1 MYRKILVG
9 LDGSERSRYALEEA
23 LNFAKKTKAE
33 VIGISVIPPQ
43 RELVSSFSL
52 FTHIKDLI
60 RKNYEK
66 ALDEAK
72 DLAEEKELTIKPI
85 LEEGSPYEKI
95 IEVSQ
100 KEGCDL
106 IVIGRRGLTSFE
118 KILLGSTAHKVI
130 NKSLIDVLIVPI
142 NTKISFKKLLA
153 ATDTSEYGN
162 KAVKKAGT
170 IAKSY
175 KGELGILSVIKL
187 PVEPIIDLQEILET
201 LKKELESHL
210 VSLSE
215 EISKDGVKVEIFV
228 KYGEPYKVIVETAK
242 EIDATAIVIG
252 AYSSASEKSL
262 GSVGEKII
270 AHSSC
275 PVLVVKS

>member
-9 LDGSERSRYALEEA
+9 LDGSERSKYALEEA
-23 LNFAKKTKAE
+23 LNFAKETKAE
-33 VIGISVIPPQ
+33 VLAISVIPPQ

-66 ALDEAK
+66 ALEEAK
-72 DLAEEKELTIKPI
+72 DLAEENGLPIKTI
-85 LEEGSPYEKI
+85 LEEGNPYEKI

-106 IVIGRRGLTSFE
+106 IVTGRRGLTAFE
-118 KILLGSTAHKVI
+118 KILLGSTAHRVI
-130 NKSLIDVLIVPI
+130 NNSPVDVLIVPI
-142 NTKISFKKLLA
+142 NTKISFKKILA

-162 KAVKKAGT
+162 KAVKKAGML
-170 IAKSY
+170 AKSY
-175 KGELGILSVIKL
+175 KGDLGILSVIKP

-210 VSLSE
+210 VFLSE
-215 EISKDGVKVEIFV
+215 NISKEGIKVEIFV
-228 KYGEPYKVIVETAK
+228 KYGEPHKVVVETAK
-242 EIDATAIVIG
+242 EIDATTIVIG
-252 AYSSASEKSL
+252 AYSSASKKSL

>member
-187 PVEPIIDLQEILET
+187 PVEPIIDLQEILEI